1 MFAFSPYLSRHA
13 CCANPFGATYV
24 NPNINFALGVA
35 AATALPAYHST
46 LPIFGFGYN
55 YYSPLAN
62 YARFLSYTIPT
73 YYNYNVYPYGDP
85 LANALNKYY
94 LEKLYPTNNSNNP
107 FLNYQTTPSYQAPSQ
122 PSSTWTT
129 PSSSSR
135 SSSSSSSSSES
146 SAAEDSTAI
155 ATSGITLNRRGN
167 GYGPEFLAKVKQIAK
182 RLNCNYRD
190 LLGLMNSESGIRTD
204 AKNPKGSA
212 TGLIQFIESTANELG
227 TTTAE
232 LRRMSPIEQLD
243 YVERYLAK
251 AKANAGITG
260 KLTAGDLYA
269 LTFLP
274 GRANRQVITTI
285 GEVYYAKNT
294 GLDLNHDGRITKNE
308 LGQRIRNKYV
318 SDNSFLA

>member
-1 MFAFSPYLSRHA
+1 M
-13 CCANPFGATYV
+13 
-24 NPNINFALGVA
+24 
-35 AATALPAYHST
+35 
-46 LPIFGFGYN
+46 
-55 YYSPLAN
+55 
-62 YARFLSYTIPT
+62 
-73 YYNYNVYPYGDP
+73 
-85 LANALNKYY
+85 
-94 LEKLYPTNNSNNP
+94 
-107 FLNYQTTPSYQAPSQ
+107 
-122 PSSTWTT
+122 
-129 PSSSSR
+129 
-135 SSSSSSSSSES
+135 
-146 SAAEDSTAI
+146 
-155 ATSGITLNRRGN
+155 NRRGN

-285 GEVYYAKNT
+285 GEEYYAKNT